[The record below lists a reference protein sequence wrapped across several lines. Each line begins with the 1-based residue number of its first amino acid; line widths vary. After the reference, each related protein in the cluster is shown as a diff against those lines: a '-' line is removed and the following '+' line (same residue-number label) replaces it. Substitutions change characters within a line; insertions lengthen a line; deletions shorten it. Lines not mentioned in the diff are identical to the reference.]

1 VRSAIA
7 ILRYLHD
14 QDNEPVTMSQLAR
27 ALRINGSTCFNILK
41 TLESERL
48 LSYDPVTRTY
58 ELGLELVELAS
69 VVDNH
74 GQVVQVAMKHAAELV
89 DEIELACL
97 LVRFTSNE
105 EFLVVEKVESPKPI
119 KVTVALGERFPA
131 NSAVLAK
138 GYYAWQD
145 EAVVDDMLRRHGLP
159 AYAPNSIT
167 DVGEFKQA
175 LTQVRRQ
182 GFAES
187 RAEYWQDHNA
197 LSSPIFGRH
206 GEVSHLLV
214 TVGFAFELP
223 PETMQVYGR
232 RQRETA
238 ERITRQIGGRYPEG
252 LGDPPAPES
261 RRTKKGMNHE

>member
-1 VRSAIA
+1 MRAAIA
-7 ILRYLHD
+7 ILRYLHA
-14 QDNEPVTMSQLAR
+14 QDNEPATMSQLAR
-27 ALRINGSTCFNILK
+27 ALAINGSTCFNLLK

-48 LSYDPVTRTY
+48 LSYDPVGRTY
-58 ELGLELVELAS
+58 ELGLDLVELAS

-89 DEIELACL
+89 EELELTCL
-97 LVRFTSNE
+97 LVRLTPNE
-105 EFLVVEKVESPKPI
+105 EFLVVDNIESPRPI
-119 KVTVALGERFPA
+119 KVTVAVGERFPV
-131 NSAVLAK
+131 NSAVLSK

-145 EAVVDDMLRRHGLP
+145 ESVVDDMLSRHGLP

-167 DVGEFKQA
+167 DVGEFKRA
-175 LTQVRRQ
+175 LEQVRRH

-197 LSSPIFGRH
+197 ISSPIFGRH

-223 PETMQVYGR
+223 PETIEVYGR
-232 RQRETA
+232 RQRATA
-238 ERITRQIGGRYPEG
+238 ERITREIGGRYPEG
-252 LGDPPAPES
+252 LGDAPTSMSTRAPE
-261 RRTKKGMNHE
+261 RQEQ